1 MSKTSGINTKPAGT
15 WIGENGVARMGN
27 LCRKSLAV
35 CGFAWAVCSYGVQE
49 RQSRGPIRG
58 PGPRAQSRGPVEA
71 LAGRPFGVAEVT
83 IGFTPLDSA
92 VTYDS
97 SSFRVTTPDQRVA
110 YPAFDG
116 FRRRLR
122 LVNGPATGQLTV
134 MFLFRGDEPFDVT
147 ICTPAPQTVRVVPEL
162 PRNANARDRLLRR
175 WWRTYCGFLRD
186 QAADSDYPPIAETYL
201 SAMLSRRIGLPAP
214 FLERLRESASGG
226 SATSFEDDT
235 AAQTFKLLAGAEEL
249 RMATLKNSCL
259 GLQIETESGT
269 LPLPPAPA
277 WRQLTFAPL
286 PQEPAVEPLAMR
298 VPQECFYVRFGQY
311 ANYLWLNALMEDYGG
326 DLRTMI
332 GVRGVRAAVNERAQ
346 NQFAMRRACSPNC
359 WARRPLPTWP

>member
-1 MSKTSGINTKPAGT
+1 MDRRKRSRKNVEFVSEIADRVWLRLGCEQLWCSGRAGP
-15 WIGENGVARMGN
+15 
-27 LCRKSLAV
+27 
-35 CGFAWAVCSYGVQE
+35 
-49 RQSRGPIRG
+49 SRRG
-58 PGPRAQSRGPVEA
+58 AVEA

-83 IGFTPLDSA
+83 VGYTPLDSA

-97 SSFRVTTPDQRVA
+97 SSFRVTTPDQRTV

-147 ICTPAPQTVRVVPEL
+147 ICTPAPQTVRVVPSM
-162 PRNANARDRLLRR
+162 PRNANSRDRLLRR
-175 WWRTYCGFLRD
+175 WWRTYCAFLRD

-201 SAMLSRRIGLPAP
+201 SAMLSRRIGMPAP
-214 FLERLRESASGG
+214 FLERLRKSASGE
-226 SATSFEDDT
+226 SETSFEDDT
-235 AAQTFKLLAGAEEL
+235 ATQTLKLLAGTEEL

-269 LPLPPAPA
+269 LPLPPAPV

-286 PQEPAVEPLAMR
+286 PQEPTVESMAMR
-298 VPQECFYVRFGQY
+298 SSAGVFLRAIWSVRQ
-311 ANYLWLNALMEDYGG
+311 
-326 DLRTMI
+326 
-332 GVRGVRAAVNERAQ
+332 
-346 NQFAMRRACSPNC
+346 
-359 WARRPLPTWP
+359 LPVA